1 MKTNNETNSCAF
13 FVSNEQ
19 VESVEFIDRKKTVH
33 MGILGF
39 IVTLFWGILA
49 GIAVTILIV
58 YLINELMDTPKW
70 LVGLIGLFL
79 LFFLSF
85 QFTAIIGAGKV
96 KGVVEDITGLSNT
109 VSGKVDWNNIETT
122 YPVLKPYL
130 DKVGTKVDEVSD
142 KKTSALSLINS
153 IINGF
158 MWRRAAWALGGVMIC
173 FVVAALPALT
183 GNGRNRQGRRGA
195 SASTRHRT
203 TQHTS
208 RSHRPRRR

>member
-1 MKTNNETNSCAF
+1 MRTNNETNSCAF

-19 VESVEFIDRKKTVH
+19 VESVEFIDRKNSPY
-33 MGILGF
+33 G
-39 IVTLFWGILA
+39 
-49 GIAVTILIV
+49 
-58 YLINELMDTPKW
+58 DT
-70 LVGLIGLFL
+70 
-79 LFFLSF
+79 
-85 QFTAIIGAGKV
+85 
-96 KGVVEDITGLSNT
+96 
-109 VSGKVDWNNIETT
+109 KVDWNNIETT

-142 KKTSALSLINS
+142 QKTSALSLINS

-183 GNGRNRQGRRGA
+183 GNGRNRQGQRGA

>member
-1 MKTNNETNSCAF
+1 
-13 FVSNEQ
+13 
-19 VESVEFIDRKKTVH
+19 

-49 GIAVTILIV
+49 GIVVTILIV
-58 YLINELMDTPKW
+58 YLINKLMDTPKW

-96 KGVVEDITGLSNT
+96 KGIVEDITGLSNT

-130 DKVGTKVDEVSD
+130 DKVGTKADEMID

-158 MWRRAAWALGGVMIC
+158 MWRRTAWALGGIMIC

-195 SASTRHRT
+195 STSARNRT
-203 TQHTS
+203 TQHAS
-208 RSHRPRRR
+208 RSHRLRSR

>member
-19 VESVEFIDRKKTVH
+19 VESVEFIDF
-33 MGILGF
+33 G
-39 IVTLFWGILA
+39 GILA
-49 GIAVTILIV
+49 GIVVTILVV

-70 LVGLIGLFL
+70 LIGLMGLFL

-142 KKTSALSLINS
+142 QKTSALSLINS

-183 GNGRNRQGRRGA
+183 GNGRNRQGQRGA

>member
-1 MKTNNETNSCAF
+1 MTTKFDE
-13 FVSNEQ
+13 EP
-19 VESVEFIDRKKTVH
+19 
-33 MGILGF
+33 F
-39 IVTLFWGILA
+39 IVTLFGGILA
-49 GIAVTILIV
+49 GIVVTILVV

-70 LVGLIGLFL
+70 LIGLMGLFL

-142 KKTSALSLINS
+142 QKTSALSLINS

-183 GNGRNRQGRRGA
+183 GNGRNRQGQRGA

>member
-1 MKTNNETNSCAF
+1 
-13 FVSNEQ
+13 
-19 VESVEFIDRKKTVH
+19 

-109 VSGKVDWNNIETT
+109 VSGKVDWNNIETGIQNHLRT
-122 YPVLKPYL
+122 WQMRK
-130 DKVGTKVDEVSD
+130 
-142 KKTSALSLINS
+142 
-153 IINGF
+153 
-158 MWRRAAWALGGVMIC
+158 W
-173 FVVAALPALT
+173 
-183 GNGRNRQGRRGA
+183 NRQKRIW
-195 SASTRHRT
+195 
-203 TQHTS
+203 
-208 RSHRPRRR
+208 RSCWMRM

>member
-19 VESVEFIDRKKTVH
+19 VESVEFIDRKNSPYGYTKFYCYA
-33 MGILGF
+33 L
-39 IVTLFWGILA
+39 WGILA
-49 GIAVTILIV
+49 GIVVTILVV

-70 LVGLIGLFL
+70 LIGLMGLFL

-142 KKTSALSLINS
+142 QKTSALSLINS

-183 GNGRNRQGRRGA
+183 GNGRNRQGQRGA

>member
-1 MKTNNETNSCAF
+1 MHARYQHKPVLPDVFGSIVLLPVPCEDSPPPKCTH
-13 FVSNEQ
+13 
-19 VESVEFIDRKKTVH
+19 KKAPVLTFPLLQSH
-33 MGILGF
+33 
-39 IVTLFWGILA
+39 A
-49 GIAVTILIV
+49 
-58 YLINELMDTPKW
+58 
-70 LVGLIGLFL
+70 LFL

-142 KKTSALSLINS
+142 QKTSALSLINS

-183 GNGRNRQGRRGA
+183 GNGRNRQGQRGA

>member
-1 MKTNNETNSCAF
+1 
-13 FVSNEQ
+13 
-19 VESVEFIDRKKTVH
+19 
-33 MGILGF
+33 MGILSF
-39 IVTLFWGILA
+39 IVTLFGGILA
-49 GIAVTILIV
+49 GIVVTILVV

-70 LVGLIGLFL
+70 LIGLMGLFL

-85 QFTAIIGAGKV
+85 QFTAIIGVGKV

-142 KKTSALSLINS
+142 QKTSALSLINS

-183 GNGRNRQGRRGA
+183 GNGRNRQGQRGA

>member
-1 MKTNNETNSCAF
+1 
-13 FVSNEQ
+13 
-19 VESVEFIDRKKTVH
+19 
-33 MGILGF
+33 MGILSF
-39 IVTLFWGILA
+39 IVTLFGGILA
-49 GIAVTILIV
+49 GIVVTILVV

-70 LVGLIGLFL
+70 LIGLMGLFL

-122 YPVLKPYL
+122 EPVLKPYL

-142 KKTSALSLINS
+142 QKTSALSLINS

-158 MWRRAAWALGGVMIC
+158 LWRRAAWALGGVMIC

-183 GNGRNRQGRRGA
+183 GNGRNRQGQRGA

>member
-1 MKTNNETNSCAF
+1 
-13 FVSNEQ
+13 
-19 VESVEFIDRKKTVH
+19 
-33 MGILGF
+33 MGILSF
-39 IVTLFWGILA
+39 IVTLFGGILA
-49 GIAVTILIV
+49 GIVVTILVV

-70 LVGLIGLFL
+70 LIGLMGLFL

-142 KKTSALSLINS
+142 QKTSALSLINS

-183 GNGRNRQGRRGA
+183 GRRRKRALRLWRKPG
-195 SASTRHRT
+195 
-203 TQHTS
+203 
-208 RSHRPRRR
+208 RSHLRPGQLTSLRRWERSQASPPL

>member
-1 MKTNNETNSCAF
+1 
-13 FVSNEQ
+13 
-19 VESVEFIDRKKTVH
+19 

-158 MWRRAAWALGGVMIC
+158 MWRRAAWALGGVMI
-173 FVVAALPALT
+173 LSLIHISEP
-183 GNGRNRQGRRGA
+183 
-195 SASTRHRT
+195 TR
-203 TQHTS
+203 
-208 RSHRPRRR
+208 PY

>member
-1 MKTNNETNSCAF
+1 
-13 FVSNEQ
+13 
-19 VESVEFIDRKKTVH
+19 
-33 MGILGF
+33 MGILSF

-49 GIAVTILIV
+49 GIVVTILVV

-142 KKTSALSLINS
+142 QKTSALSLINS

-183 GNGRNRQGRRGA
+183 GNVVIDRDNEGRQLLPVIGLRSIRAVRIVRGA
-195 SASTRHRT
+195 DKDYKKTIINT
-203 TQHTS
+203 K
-208 RSHRPRRR
+208 

>member
-1 MKTNNETNSCAF
+1 
-13 FVSNEQ
+13 
-19 VESVEFIDRKKTVH
+19 
-33 MGILGF
+33 MGILSF
-39 IVTLFWGILA
+39 IVTLFGGILA
-49 GIAVTILIV
+49 GIVVTILVV

-70 LVGLIGLFL
+70 LIGLMGLFL

-142 KKTSALSLINS
+142 QKTSALSLINS

-183 GNGRNRQGRRGA
+183 GNGRNRQGQQNLPVIGLRSLRAERIVRGA
-195 SASTRHRT
+195 DKDYKKTIINT
-203 TQHTS
+203 K
-208 RSHRPRRR
+208 

>member
-19 VESVEFIDRKKTVH
+19 VESVEFIDRKNSPYGYTWFYCYAL
-33 MGILGF
+33 LGNTGRNCSNDSYRVF
-39 IVTLFWGILA
+39 DKWTNG
-49 GIAVTILIV
+49 
-58 YLINELMDTPKW
+58 YPKW

-142 KKTSALSLINS
+142 QKTSALSDRKS
-153 IINGF
+153 
-158 MWRRAAWALGGVMIC
+158 
-173 FVVAALPALT
+173 VV
-183 GNGRNRQGRRGA
+183 
-195 SASTRHRT
+195 
-203 TQHTS
+203 
-208 RSHRPRRR
+208 

>member
-19 VESVEFIDRKKTVH
+19 VESVEFIDRKTVH
-33 MGILGF
+33 MGILSF
-39 IVTLFWGILA
+39 IVTLFGGILA
-49 GIAVTILIV
+49 GIVVTILVV

-70 LVGLIGLFL
+70 LIGLMGLFL

-142 KKTSALSLINS
+142 QKTSALSLINS

-183 GNGRNRQGRRGA
+183 GNGRNRQGQRGA

>member
-1 MKTNNETNSCAF
+1 
-13 FVSNEQ
+13 
-19 VESVEFIDRKKTVH
+19 

-49 GIAVTILIV
+49 GIVVTILIV
-58 YLINELMDTPKW
+58 YLINKLMDTPKW

-109 VSGKVDWNNIETT
+109 VSGQVDWNNIETT

-130 DKVGTKVDEVSD
+130 DKVGTKADEMID

-153 IINGF
+153 VINGF
-158 MWRRAAWALGGVMIC
+158 MWRRTAWALGGIMIC

-208 RSHRPRRR
+208 RSHGLRSR